1 MPPPTIRRYHPNDKP
16 TLINLLRLNSPDY
29 FAPEEEKEFDHYLDH
44 EIEDYFVICMD
55 DLPVGCGGINYEE
68 NNTSGIISWDMIHP
82 DFQKQSLGSKL
93 LQFRID
99 ILKTMPDIQRIIV
112 RTSQLTDRYYEKMGF
127 KLINVVENHW
137 ADGYHLYLMEYSK

>member
-1 MPPPTIRRYHPNDKP
+1 MPQPTIRRYHPNDKP
-16 TLINLLRLNSPDY
+16 ALLNLLRLNSPDY
-29 FAPEEEKEFDHYLDH
+29 FAPEEEQEFDHYLDH

-68 NNTSGIISWDMIHP
+68 EKTVGIISWDMVHP

-93 LQFRID
+93 LQYRIN
-99 ILKTMPDIQRIIV
+99 ILNTMPDIQRIIV